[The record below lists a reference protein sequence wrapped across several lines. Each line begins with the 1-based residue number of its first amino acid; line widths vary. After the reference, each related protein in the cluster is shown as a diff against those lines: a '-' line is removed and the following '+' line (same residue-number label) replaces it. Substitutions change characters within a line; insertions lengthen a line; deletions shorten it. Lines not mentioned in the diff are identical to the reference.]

1 MRNKKIIIDKANR
14 LHQMPPDILS
24 FIQTESLRPLLK
36 KPDLLDLATFNW
48 PVPFDSYEAPTA
60 EDLQPASSERINN
73 LKEEL
78 LAWFDRHHHVKLKST
93 RDLFIGSGIRT
104 LLFNLALSF
113 LENGDIA
120 FVPELGMPLYRKIV
134 TACGAEPINYSVSV
148 RNNWSPSFDRLNTHL
163 GRVARMLFLNSPHNP
178 TGFELNE
185 KEMAELAW
193 LAGREN
199 FLVVNDA
206 AYQAMPERKPVSL
219 LSVSGG
225 RKVGVEIYS
234 FSYLLGLPP
243 LPFGFIAGNREVIN
257 AVKQSSGLLPSYLP
271 VYYLDLALQ
280 AIRKFPSEALRK
292 TRKLISQSASEA
304 NQLLK
309 ALALEKSGA
318 ATVPFIWAEI
328 DKREQNST
336 VTARQL
342 YRRYRILTA
351 PGTAFGES
359 GQGYLR
365 LSLTAAPESYTEA
378 AGRLKRRIKILKK
391 KDHQ

>member
-24 FIQTESLRPLLK
+24 FIRTESLRPLLK
-36 KPDLLDLATFNW
+36 KPKLIDLATFTW
-48 PVPFDSYEAPTA
+48 PVTYDSHSAPSA
-60 EDLQPASSERINN
+60 PELQPASSEQLNN

-78 LAWFDRHHHVKLKST
+78 IAWFATHHHVKLKST
-93 RDLFIGSGIRT
+93 KELFVGGGIRT

-120 FVPELGMPLYRKIV
+120 FVPELGLPLYRKIV
-134 TACGAEPINYSVSV
+134 TACGGEPINYNVSAK
-148 RNNWSPSFDRLNTHL
+148 NNWSPGFERLNTHL
-163 GRVARMLFLNSPHNP
+163 GRAARVLFLNSPHNP

-206 AYQAMPERKPVSL
+206 AYQSLPERKPVSL
-219 LSVSGG
+219 LSAAGG

-234 FSYLLGLPP
+234 FSYQFGLPP

-257 AVKQSSGLLPSYLP
+257 AVKQSAGLLPSYIP
-271 VYYLDLALQ
+271 AYYIDLALQ
-280 AIRKFPSEALRK
+280 AIRKFPSETLKK
-292 TRKLISQSASEA
+292 TRKQISRAASEA
-304 NQLLK
+304 NRLLS
-309 ALALEKSGA
+309 ALSLEKAGS

-328 DKREQNST
+328 AKREQNST

-359 GQGYLR
+359 GQGFLR
-365 LSLTAAPESYTEA
+365 LSLTAAPEIYSEA
-378 AGRLKRRIKILKK
+378 AGRLKRKIKILKK
-391 KDHQ
+391 KDNQ

>member
-36 KPDLLDLATFNW
+36 KPDLIDLATFTW
-48 PVPFDSYEAPTA
+48 PVPFESYGAPSAA
-60 EDLQPASSERINN
+60 ELQPASKEQLNN

-78 LAWFDRHHHVKLKST
+78 ITWFDTHHLVRLKST
-93 RDLFIGSGIRT
+93 KELFIGSGIRT

-113 LENGDIA
+113 LENGDVA
-120 FVPELGMPLYRKIV
+120 FVPELGLPLYRKIV
-134 TACGAEPINYSVSV
+134 TACGAEPINYNISAK
-148 RNNWSPSFDRLNTHL
+148 NNWSPGFDRLNTHL
-163 GRVARMLFLNSPHNP
+163 GRVARVLFLNSPHNP

-206 AYQAMPERKPVSL
+206 AYQSLSERKPVSL

-225 RKVGVEIYS
+225 RKVGVELYS
-234 FSYLLGLPP
+234 FSYLFGLPP

-257 AVKQSSGLLPSYLP
+257 AIKQSAGLLPSYIP
-271 VYYLDLALQ
+271 AHYINLALQ
-280 AIRKFPSEALRK
+280 AVRKYPSEPLRK
-292 TRKLISQSASEA
+292 TRKRISQAASEA
-304 NQLLK
+304 NQFLS
-309 ALALEKSGA
+309 ALALEKAGS

-328 DKREQNST
+328 GKREQNST

-342 YRRYRILTA
+342 YRRHRILTA

-365 LSLTAAPESYTEA
+365 LSLTAPPELYIEA
-378 AGRLKRRIKILKK
+378 AGRLRRKIKILKK
-391 KDHQ
+391 KDNQ